1 MKIAPF
7 LFLVN
12 AREALL
18 HPRLPKLV
26 LHKFSRGT
34 IVFMPDWNA
43 RSPRGIG
50 LRKRKERKEQRPQL
64 PVARGWFGKKCR
76 DISFQLRKTKTV
88 FFFFFFNP
96 CYSKNPNPFSSLQFF
111 SWVPTSPKELEI
123 FQFWGYIYPHIS
135 ALFWFSLLR
144 CSFHVWISSLGKDK
158 MAHIY
163 SLCIGFLSLFF
174 LIWFCY
180 ILGFG
185 ICFYN

>member
-1 MKIAPF
+1 MEIAPF

-12 AREALL
+12 ARGKRCFI
-18 HPRLPKLV
+18 RLPKLL

-76 DISFQLRKTKTV
+76 DISFQLRKNQN
-88 FFFFFFNP
+88 FFFIFLFLQSLLFQ
-96 CYSKNPNPFSSLQFF
+96 NPNPFSSLQFCPC
-111 SWVPTSPKELEI
+111 VPSSSKELEF
-123 FQFWGYIYPHIS
+123 FQFWGYIYRHIS

-144 CSFHVWISSLGKDK
+144 YSFHVWIPS
-158 MAHIY
+158 
-163 SLCIGFLSLFF
+163 
-174 LIWFCY
+174 
-180 ILGFG
+180 
-185 ICFYN
+185 